1 MRRPSPATRSL
12 PSLTMRAAMPRISKP
27 FPIVPAVGGRLA
39 VLVQGMVF
47 TGGIAALAWEVI
59 WQLQAS
65 LAFGVSAA
73 GTALTLAAT
82 MGGMT
87 CGALAMGRWL
97 RSRVPAH
104 PLRL

>member
-1 MRRPSPATRSL
+1 MT
-12 PSLTMRAAMPRISKP
+12 AMP
-27 FPIVPAVGGRLA
+27 PARSTSLGRLL
-39 VLVQGMVF
+39 VLHLMLAA
-47 TGGIAALAWEVI
+47 GGAAALSWESV

-87 CGALAMGRWL
+87 VGALLAGAWL
-97 RSRVPAH
+97 RRRGGATR
-104 PLRL
+104 PLRLYGAL